1 MAGGAERAWWPT
13 CQRPAR
19 FIRFAWV
26 GTARRA
32 KARGLSAK
40 RHARFPPAPRSRKD
54 HAAAQESRSIPPA
67 PSPLPHTNRSRRLRP
82 RAPEPHPHLEPEPY
96 RTAKLA
102 REAAD
107 ASARKRKA
115 ADGGEADAATD
126 AAPVPGEAAMGD
138 APAAAPPHVPGGEPA
153 AAEAAAGECPN
164 PSAGACGDGGC
175 SDPVSVELS
184 MGGDYYH
191 ACCGDADIAIPEGPK
206 LPYVGDKEPLSAL
219 AAEFQSGSPILQ
231 EKIKLLGEQYVA
243 LRRTRGDGNCFYRSF
258 MFSYLEHILET
269 QDKAEVDRIMTKI
282 EHCKNT
288 LKSLGYIEFTFEDFF
303 SVFIDQLESVLQG
316 NETSIGPEEL
326 LERTRDQTVSDF
338 AVMFFRFVTSGEI
351 QRRAEFF
358 EPFISG
364 LSNSTVAQFCK
375 ASVEPMGEESDHV
388 HIIALSDALGVPIRV
403 MYLDRSSC
411 DTGNLSV
418 NHHDFIPAANPSE
431 GDAPMTSAV
440 VDEKPY
446 ITLLYRPGHYDI
458 LYPK

>member
-1 MAGGAERAWWPT
+1 KRT
-13 CQRPAR
+13 N
-19 FIRFAWV
+19 
-26 GTARRA
+26 
-32 KARGLSAK
+32 ARGLSEK
-40 RHARFPPAPRSRKD
+40 RHGRISSFPIPPAPRSRKD
-54 HAAAQESRSIPPA
+54 HTRLQK
-67 PSPLPHTNRSRRLRP
+67 RRLLFSSPPESPPPPP
-82 RAPEPHPHLEPEPY
+82 RAPEPTQPY
-96 RTAKLA
+96 PSRAKLA

-115 ADGGEADAATD
+115 ADGGEATDATA
-126 AAPVPGEAAMGD
+126 AAPVPGEEAAMGD
-138 APAAAPPHVPGGEPA
+138 VPPAAEGDGVADPSPVASLGADAGG
-153 AAEAAAGECPN
+153 G
-164 PSAGACGDGGC
+164 GGC

-191 ACCGDADIAIPEGPK
+191 ACCGDVNIDIPEGPK
-206 LPYVGDKEPLSAL
+206 LPFVGDKEPLSSL

-269 QDKAEVDRIMTKI
+269 QDKAEVDRIMKRIDQCNKI
-282 EHCKNT
+282 
-288 LKSLGYIEFTFEDFF
+288 LQSLGYIEFTYEDFF
-303 SVFIDQLESVLQG
+303 SIFIELLENVLQG
-316 NETSIGPEEL
+316 HESSMGPEEL
-326 LERTRDQTVSDF
+326 LERTRDDSVSDYGL
-338 AVMFFRFVTSGEI
+338 FVTSGEI

-364 LSNSTVAQFCK
+364 LTNSTVAQFCK

-411 DTGNLSV
+411 DSGNLSV
-418 NHHDFIPAANPSE
+418 NHHDFIPAANSSE
-431 GDAPMTSAV
+431 GDAAVTSTTAT
-440 VDEKPY
+440 EKPY